1 MRYGPLKTFVR
12 RHGGFRVSMHGPL
25 TESLIDAIVEDWPL
39 GCSLENLEEVVA
51 ARVGLRLRGLYSPL
65 AARVVAVVV
74 VVPLVRLV
82 CDWYC
87 NAASH
92 RVLMDGWARN

>member
-1 MRYGPLKTFVR
+1 MNYTPLKSFVR
-12 RHGGFRVSMHGPL
+12 RHGGFRVSMHGAL
-25 TESLIDAIVEDWPL
+25 TDSLIDAIVEDWPS
-39 GCSLENLEEVVA
+39 GCSMENLEEVVA
-51 ARVGLRLRGLYSPL
+51 ARVGLRLRGRYSPL

-87 NAASH
+87 NAPGH
-92 RVLMDGWARN
+92 RVLMDGWSRR